1 MSFPWLSDAPASA
14 KSSSSASAPPRLDP
28 SSRPAAQQHAHL
40 SHFNAAAEIEDAMQ
54 ARFLARARVEQQL
67 QQQQQGVDREAEL
80 QRLEALRGRGLDE
93 LPPGVET
100 DWAGF
105 VVQPARRK
113 VFPQGHVSRDVQ
125 LQSAG
130 GYIVPKSDATESG
143 LDAPGHSKK
152 HFENDQRFETRE
164 VGGGGA
170 ASALPHRSAAYQRGP
185 GCAHDTAHW
194 KTSYQS
200 AVTGERAG
208 LDHGFLNATRGVPKT
223 KKYKPAFEQASAHR
237 MKLSQM
243 PLADM
248 GNMAGVRHHTASS
261 LGAGSMAPRIDMS
274 TAGGRGLKNGSA
286 NLLSGLG
293 ARIANSIQK
302 PERVHVPAPQDK
314 NDKQMLTQNWHH
326 AMPGTTTR
334 RRVF

>member
-1 MSFPWLSDAPASA
+1 MAFPWLADS
-14 KSSSSASAPPRLDP
+14 SSSSAPSAPSGSQQKKVDP

-54 ARFLARARVEQQL
+54 ARFLARARVEQQ
-67 QQQQQGVDREAEL
+67 QHQVEREAEL
-80 QRLEALRGRGLDE
+80 QRLEALRGRGQDE

-125 LQSAG
+125 LQSTG
-130 GYIVPKSDATESG
+130 GYIVPKSGAAESG
-143 LDAPGHSKK
+143 LDAPRHSKK
-152 HFENDQRFETRE
+152 HFENDQRFQTRD
-164 VGGGGA
+164 VGGGDV
-170 ASALPHRSAAYQRGP
+170 SALPHRSAAYQRGP

-200 AVTGERAG
+200 AVKGERAG

-223 KKYKPAFEQASAHR
+223 KKYKPAFEQASANR

-243 PLADM
+243 PLSDM

-293 ARIANSIQK
+293 ARIANSIKK
-302 PERVHVPAPQDK
+302 PQRVNVPPPQDK
-314 NDKQMLTQNWHH
+314 NDKHLITQNWHH

-334 RRVF
+334 RRAGGNIF